1 MGGELDRK
9 EYIQRQQSVA
19 ELAEAMFKRLYKN
32 EPLVPLM
39 HKILAKTDVTEEQKF
54 RNAMR
59 INKELDWVR
68 DGPEKSQLFE
78 KTQPIIEELYDTHHK
93 STKHL
98 PDDENFWI
106 VVEPVAR
113 DPIDSARDTAV
124 EVAEESLGFWGSV
137 AKVGGVIGAGAIA
150 TAKTGFNLARRRRRR
165 HES

>member
-1 MGGELDRK
+1 MGGESDRK

-19 ELAEAMFKRLYKN
+19 ELAEQMFKRLYKN
-32 EPLVPLM
+32 EALVPLM

-98 PDDENFWI
+98 PDDENFWV
-106 VVEPVAR
+106 VVEPANN
-113 DPIDSARDTAV
+113 PIDAARETAV
-124 EVAEESLGFWGSV
+124 EVAEESWAF
-137 AKVGGVIGAGAIA
+137 GAASGQELWRS
-150 TAKTGFNLARRRRRR
+150 GQELF
-165 HES
+165 